1 MCAGG
6 PFLATVSVVKGRHEG
21 RRVNE
26 FYCRAKLRKRLQA
39 ISLRDHTSQ
48 KRSRTLTFERVKS
61 GKVEHESQQTP
72 ARVTRARVRGSECW
86 KSAGYNSPSG
96 SGRVLVRAQERQLE
110 TPHRISRWQRFPYL
124 QLCVSFC
131 RVPF

>member
-1 MCAGG
+1 MWAGG
-6 PFLATVSVVKGRHEG
+6 PFLATVSVAKGRHEG
-21 RRVNE
+21 RRANE
-26 FYCRAKLRKRLQA
+26 FYCRAKLRKRLRA
-39 ISLRDHTSQ
+39 VSLRVIGRRKDQ
-48 KRSRTLTFERVKS
+48 RTLTFERVKS
-61 GKVEHESQQTP
+61 GKVQHESQQTP

-86 KSAGYNSPSG
+86 NSAGYNSPSG